1 MFTLWYAV
9 LGYSEYKSRSSGSDG
24 VVVNSS
30 SGTKPDDPK
39 SGEQN
44 VVSPKISIGKPS
56 PPTPS
61 PPQPIPTKRPSPPKP
76 EPPKPEPPK
85 VTPKPE
91 PPKSVP
97 KPEPPKVTPKPEPPK
112 TIPKPEPPKPAP
124 PPKSREDQLF
134 EQVLNRKTKAST
146 PDPRVTSGL
155 MLNEYSS
162 EEEENEDSQEEDFVQ
177 EERRRAKYVTLWFL
191 LSVKI
196 VYLAR
201 NFDSKSCVKIC

>member
-1 MFTLWYAV
+1 MKFNQWAGLLPKVIPAIQPVVDLSALWSLSPYNCQFGTPSV
-9 LGYSEYKSRSSGSDG
+9 KSSEQCSDG

-44 VVSPKISIGKPS
+44 VVSPKISIAKPS

-85 VTPKPE
+85 SVPKPE
-91 PPKSVP
+91 PPKVTP

-146 PDPRVTSGL
+146 PDPR
-155 MLNEYSS
+155 
-162 EEEENEDSQEEDFVQ
+162 
-177 EERRRAKYVTLWFL
+177 
-191 LSVKI
+191 
-196 VYLAR
+196 
-201 NFDSKSCVKIC
+201 